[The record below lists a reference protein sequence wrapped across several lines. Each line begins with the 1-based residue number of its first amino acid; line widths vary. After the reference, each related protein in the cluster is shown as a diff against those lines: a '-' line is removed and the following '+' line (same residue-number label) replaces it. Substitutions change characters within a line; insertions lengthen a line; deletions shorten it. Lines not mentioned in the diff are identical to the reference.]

1 VRRLEAAMLMKTWPL
16 ITIILASLSMGMAFC
31 HLLEMPP
38 RLSWDASLWVETTVT
53 GNVFRLF
60 GTIGAAIETGAW
72 P

>member
-1 VRRLEAAMLMKTWPL
+1 MLMKTWPL